1 MEKNYFSAIEFGSLF
16 NNVLVMS
23 YNNDKLDVVAALKVP
38 SKGFL
43 NGEIINDD
51 EFDNSIKFLIQ
62 QVCSLYKIKIDEA
75 ILVVPNNSHNIKAT
89 ALGFNILTEK
99 HIIGKVQIDSIKN
112 QVMKVPILDEEMIIK
127 QVPTMF
133 ELDNGRMYRTEPLG
147 ISSSTLKINSI
158 LHTLPKRIVLPLN
171 ESLKN
176 NNVRVL
182 SNELCCHCGAY
193 GVSSDFELEGQ
204 CIHINIGQDATTLSA
219 FSKNII
225 VGKTIQLNFGFA
237 SLVTFLARTLNV
249 SFDFAQD
256 LIESYFICNN
266 DYASDVI
273 FDENFKLSEKRISGI
288 VLNRLYNAFSEIVEA
303 YNTLLDEVKF
313 ESNCKVLLTGCLNDY
328 EFFVEEFSKNT
339 QLNVIEGNIDVVG
352 ITDQTFVNCYGAI
365 VNFIRENKDL
375 IVSRF
380 EEMINVSD
388 IKSQDSY
395 ENNET
400 KKENPVNAGKFRDIF
415 DD

>member
-16 NNVLVMS
+16 NNVLVIS
-23 YNNDKLDVVAALKVP
+23 YNNEKFDVVASLKVP
-38 SKGFL
+38 SKGFS
-43 NGEIINDD
+43 NGEIISEED
-51 EFDNSIKFLIQ
+51 FDNSIKLLIK
-62 QVCSLYKIKIDEA
+62 QVCNIYKIKIDET
-75 ILVVPNNSHNIKAT
+75 ILVVPNNSHNIKST

-112 QVMKVPILDEEMIIK
+112 QVMKVPILDEEVIIK
-127 QVPTMF
+127 QVPTLF
-133 ELDNGRMYRTEPLG
+133 ELDNGRTYRTEPLG

-171 ESLKN
+171 KLLEN
-176 NNVRVL
+176 NNVKVL
-182 SNELCCHCGAY
+182 SNELSCHCGAY
-193 GVSSDFELEGQ
+193 AVSNDFELEGQ

-225 VGKTIQLNFGFA
+225 VAKTVQLNFGFA
-237 SLVTFLARTLNV
+237 SLVTFLGRTLNV
-249 SFDFAQD
+249 SFDLAQK
-256 LIESYFICNN
+256 LIESYFLCNN

-273 FDENFKLSEKRISGI
+273 FDEELKLSEKRISGI

-303 YNTLLDEVKF
+303 YNVLHDEVKF
-313 ESNCKVLLTGCLNDY
+313 DSGCKVLLTGCLNDY
-328 EFFVEEFSKNT
+328 EFFVEEFAKNT

-352 ITDQTFVNCYGAI
+352 IKDQTFVNCYGAV
-365 VNFIRENKDL
+365 VNFIKENRDL
-375 IVSRF
+375 IISRF

-388 IKSQDSY
+388 IKESETVDNKNVQ
-395 ENNET
+395 NET
-400 KKENPVNAGKFRDIF
+400 SVNSGKFRDIF

>member
-23 YNNDKLDVVAALKVP
+23 YNNEKLDVVASLKVP
-38 SKGFL
+38 SKGFS
-43 NGEIINDD
+43 NGEIINEED
-51 EFDNSIKFLIQ
+51 FDNSIKLLIQ
-62 QVCSLYKIKIDEA
+62 QVCSIYKIKIDEV
-75 ILVVPNNSHNIKAT
+75 ILVVPNNSHNIKST

-127 QVPTMF
+127 QVPTLF
-133 ELDNGRMYRTEPLG
+133 ELDNGRTYRTEPLG

-171 ESLKN
+171 KSLEN
-176 NNVRVL
+176 NNVKVL
-182 SNELCCHCGAY
+182 SNELSCHCGAY
-193 GVSSDFELEGQ
+193 AVSNDFELEGQ

-225 VGKTIQLNFGFA
+225 VAKTVQLNFGFA
-237 SLVTFLARTLNV
+237 SLVTFLGRTLNI
-249 SFDFAQD
+249 SFDLAQK
-256 LIESYFICNN
+256 LIESYFLCNN

-273 FDENFKLSEKRISGI
+273 FDEELKLSEKRISGI

-303 YNTLLDEVKF
+303 YNVLHDEVKF
-313 ESNCKVLLTGCLNDY
+313 DSGCKVLLTGCLNDY
-328 EFFVEEFSKNT
+328 EFFVEEFAKNT

-352 ITDQTFVNCYGAI
+352 IKDQTFVNCYGAV
-365 VNFIRENKDL
+365 VNFIKENRDL
-375 IVSRF
+375 IISRF

-388 IKSQDSY
+388 IKESETVDNKNVQ
-395 ENNET
+395 NET
-400 KKENPVNAGKFRDIF
+400 PVNEGKFRDIF